1 MLFRLLLMLL
11 YIYIAVFIALTF
23 FISTDYLGYTYIGI
37 TLLFIFD
44 LYNFRGRIGNFRIF
58 FTLALIVVFSVLA
71 YNAFN

>member
-11 YIYIAVFIALTF
+11 YIYIAVFIALSL
-23 FISTDYLGYTYIGI
+23 FISIDYLGYTYIGI

-44 LYNFRGRIGNFRIF
+44 LYNFRGRIGTFRKIL
-58 FTLALIVVFSVLA
+58 TLVIIVVFAILS